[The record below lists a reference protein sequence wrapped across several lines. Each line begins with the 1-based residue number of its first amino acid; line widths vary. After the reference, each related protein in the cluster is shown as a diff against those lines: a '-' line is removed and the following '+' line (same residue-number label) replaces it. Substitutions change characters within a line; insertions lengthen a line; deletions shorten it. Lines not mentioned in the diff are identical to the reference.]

1 MYKTHYQV
9 IYSVVENLIKVIS
22 KLKNDVVFVG
32 GVAFVHHGIKETA
45 KDIDIVVNNL
55 DGLYELGE
63 IKEFQTKSPMSK
75 SGNRAYTYVD
85 DIQIDIFIE
94 DKLPEY
100 DKVDDVKYESIESL
114 IKFYKTLVDRN
125 NGLERDRNEI
135 KLNLVMNKKNNI
147 VNGL

>member
-1 MYKTHYQV
+1 MYKTHYRV
-9 IYSVVENLIKVIS
+9 IYSVVKNLIKRIS
-22 KLKNDVVFVG
+22 KLKRDIVFVG
-32 GVAFVHHGIKETA
+32 GVSFVHHGIKEVA

-75 SGNRAYTYVD
+75 SGYRAYTYVN

-100 DKVDDVKYESIESL
+100 NEVDGVKYESIESM
-114 IKFYKTLVDRN
+114 IKFYEKLINESDGFEKN
-125 NGLERDRNEI
+125 RNEL
-135 KLNLVMNKKNNI
+135 KLKLVINKMNKI
-147 VNGL
+147 